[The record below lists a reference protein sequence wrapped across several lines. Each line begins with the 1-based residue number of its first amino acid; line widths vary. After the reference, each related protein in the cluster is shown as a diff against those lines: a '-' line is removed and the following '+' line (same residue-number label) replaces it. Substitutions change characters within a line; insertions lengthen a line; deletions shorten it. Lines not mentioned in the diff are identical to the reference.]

1 MRKRVGRLQN
11 SLQQERA
18 TLRTLTDNLPDG
30 IFLKDREGRFI
41 YANQFI
47 AELMGA
53 PDPSALQGKTEH
65 DFSPKEVADALLA
78 DERLV
83 MESRQSLI
91 NKEESKLL
99 SGRLRWIL
107 TTKVPLVN
115 ARGAVTGLLGI
126 TRDITQ
132 RKELE
137 RKNQQLATLVES
149 SDDAIVGYD
158 LNRRITVWNKGA
170 ERLYGYTE
178 EEIIGAPTSLV
189 IPPGLEDEAQRM
201 REQLMQGGR
210 VTRYETTR
218 LRKDGSRIMVAITL
232 SAIRDAEGRIVGVAS
247 TAHDITARRRAE
259 EALRD
264 SERQLT
270 EIIDFLPDATF
281 AIDKEGRVIIWNKA
295 IERMTGIP
303 AAQMIGKGDHVYA
316 IPFYGE
322 PQAIWVDLVLKD
334 LEEIPDRYSNIT
346 REGDTFSAE
355 VFCSALHN
363 NKGAWVFS
371 KVSPLRDLSGNIIGA
386 IESIRDI
393 TERKQAEEV
402 LRESERRLSDI
413 VDFLPD
419 ATFAIDTEGTVTAW
433 NRAIEQMTGKTKEQM
448 LGCRNYEYAIPF
460 YGYRRPILIDLT
472 FDNRDEIKQKYAF
485 VERRG
490 DTLFA
495 EVFTPLLH
503 EGKGA
508 HLWGIAT
515 LLRNENGKIVGAIES
530 IRDITD
536 RKRAEEE
543 KEKLEAQLQQ
553 AQKMES
559 VGRLAGGVAHDF
571 NNMLGVILGHTE
583 MALEQ
588 VDPTQPLHADL
599 EEIRKAAERSASLTR
614 QLLAFARK
622 QTATPRLLDL
632 NQTVEGML
640 TMLERLI
647 GEDVHLTWRPKAD
660 LWPVKVD
667 PSQIDQILTNLCVN
681 ARDAIADVGKI
692 TIETGNSVIDEAYCA
707 DHPGIV
713 AGEYVLLAV
722 TDDGCGMD
730 KETQSHLFE
739 PFFTTKG
746 IGKGTGL
753 GLATVYGIAKQ
764 NNGFINFYSEPGH
777 GARFTIYLP
786 RHAGRTA
793 QGRDQEAEGP
803 SLRGQETILLVE
815 DEPSILKMTTM
826 MLERQGYAVL
836 AASTPGEAIRL
847 AREHT
852 GEIHLLMTD
861 VVMPEMNG
869 RDLARRMLSL
879 YPNLKR
885 LFASGYTADVIAH
898 QGVLDEG
905 VHFIQKPFSRKS
917 LAAKVREALDR
928 E

>member
-1 MRKRVGRLQN
+1 MRKQVWRLQGG
-11 SLQQERA
+11 LEQERL
-18 TLRTLTDNLPDG
+18 TLRMLIDNLPDG
-30 IFLKDREGRFI
+30 LFLKDRESRFTF
-41 YANQFI
+41 ANQFI

-53 PDPSALQGKTEH
+53 PDPSLLQGKTDS
-65 DFSPKEVADALLA
+65 DFYAKEVAATFRA
-78 DERLV
+78 DDRAV
-83 MESRQSLI
+83 MESQKSLI
-91 NKEESKLL
+91 NKEESTSL
-99 SGRLRWIL
+99 SGRQRWFL

-115 ARGAVTGLLGI
+115 TRGAVTGLLGI

-158 LNRRITVWNKGA
+158 LNRRITVWNGGA

-178 EEIIGAPTSLV
+178 GEMVGTPTSQT
-189 IPPGLEDEAQRM
+189 IPPELEEEARLM
-201 REQLMQGGR
+201 REQVMQGGQ

-218 LRKDGSRIMVAITL
+218 LRKDGSKIMVSLSL
-232 SAIRDAEGRIVGVAS
+232 SAIRDTEGRIVGMAS
-247 TAHDITARRRAE
+247 TAHDITGRKRAE

-264 SERQLT
+264 SKRQLT
-270 EIIDFLPDATF
+270 DIIDFLPDATL
-281 AIDKEGRVIIWNKA
+281 AIDREGHVIIWNKA

-303 AAQMIGKGDHVYA
+303 AAQMIGRGDHAYT

-322 PQAIWVDLVLKD
+322 AREHLMDFVHKD
-334 LEEIPDRYSNIT
+334 CEEIPVRYSSIT
-346 REGDTFSAE
+346 REGDTLSAE
-355 VFCSALHN
+355 VFCNALYN
-363 NKGAWVFS
+363 NKGAWVYS
-371 KVSPLRDLSGNIIGA
+371 KVSPLCDKSGSIIGV

-402 LRESERRLSDI
+402 LRESQRRLSDI

-419 ATFAIDTEGTVTAW
+419 ATFAIDTEGTITAW

-448 LGCRNYEYAIPF
+448 LGRRNYEYAIPF
-460 YGYRRPILIDLT
+460 YGRRYPMLVDLI
-472 FDNRDEIKQKYAF
+472 FDNREEIKEKYAF
-485 VERRG
+485 VDRRG
-490 DTLFA
+490 DTPVGEGFA
-495 EVFTPLLH
+495 PLLR

-508 HLWGIAT
+508 HFWGAAT
-515 LLRNENGKIVGAIES
+515 ILRNERGKIVGAIES

-543 KEKLEAQLQQ
+543 KAKLEGQLQQ

-571 NNMLGVILGHTE
+571 NNMLVVILGHTE

-588 VDPTQPLHADL
+588 VDPTQSLHADL
-599 EEIRKAAERSASLTR
+599 EEIRKAAERSAALTR

-622 QTATPRLLDL
+622 QTVAPRVLDL
-632 NQTVEGML
+632 NQIVEGML
-640 TMLERLI
+640 TMLERLV
-647 GEDVHLTWRPKAD
+647 GENVHLTWQPKAD
-660 LWPVKVD
+660 LWPVMVD
-667 PSQIDQILTNLCVN
+667 RSQIDQILTNLCVN

-692 TIETGNSVIDEAYCA
+692 TIETGNSAIDEAYCA
-707 DHPGIV
+707 DHPGFV

-722 TDDGCGMD
+722 TDDGRGMD

-739 PFFTTKG
+739 PFFTTKEM
-746 IGKGTGL
+746 GKGTGL
-753 GLATVYGIAKQ
+753 GLATVYGIVKQ
-764 NNGFINFYSEPGH
+764 NNGFINVYSEPGH
-777 GARFTIYLP
+777 GTRFTIYLL
-786 RHAGRTA
+786 RHSGKTEQARG
-793 QGRDQEAEGP
+793 QEAEG
-803 SLRGQETILLVE
+803 SAQRGHETILLVE
-815 DEPSILKMTTM
+815 DELASLNLIRK
-826 MLERQGYAVL
+826 MLERQGYIVL

-847 AREHT
+847 AREHA

-869 RDLARRMLSL
+869 RDLARRLLSL
-879 YPNLKR
+879 FPHLKR
-885 LFASGYTADVIAH
+885 LFASGYTANVIAH

-905 VHFIQKPFSRKS
+905 MHFIQKPFSRKD
-917 LAAKVREALDR
+917 LAAKVREALDS